1 MGFAR
6 VGSNPTVV
14 DNFLR
19 AIPFDTQFVLVAQ
32 WIAHQTSDLGVG
44 GSSPPRDFFFV
55 VFALFPLVILVGAS
69 LAEWLRRWL

>member
-19 AIPFDTQFVLVAQ
+19 VIPLDTQFVLVAQ

-44 GSSPPRDFFFV
+44 GSSPPRD
-55 VFALFPLVILVGAS
+55 L
-69 LAEWLRRWL
+69 

>member
-14 DNFLR
+14 DDFLGSDS
-19 AIPFDTQFVLVAQ
+19 FGDSQFVLVAQ

-44 GSSPPRDFFFV
+44 GSSPPRDLMDYFFLCCFFV
-55 VFALFPLVILVGAS
+55 RPVVCTIGT
-69 LAEWLRRWL
+69 

>member
-14 DNFLR
+14 DNFLPNLLSLR
-19 AIPFDTQFVLVAQ
+19 FVLVAQ

-44 GSSPPRDFFFV
+44 GSSTPWDLYFFLPDTEHV
-55 VFALFPLVILVGAS
+55 RANGVSVTLKLPKL
-69 LAEWLRRWL
+69 